1 MPGVFDRMNFN
12 RTCFAVTAALY
23 TAIASMICTA
33 SFAAMPS
40 GQDAG
45 SVAQGAAK
53 RKMMVAVHDAD
64 AHPWMTPGL
73 SPDQRAE
80 RVLKAMTQDEKF
92 RLLRTEYGDAH
103 PRPPGALGSAGYQP
117 AITRLGLPAI
127 QESDAGLGVAKPLGV
142 GATALPSGLATA
154 ASFDPALAYEGGAM
168 IGGEAHRRG
177 FNVMLAGGAD
187 LVRDPRNGRNFEYAG
202 EDPLLAGVIVG
213 NAIAGIQSQHVVST
227 IKHFALNDL
236 ETARYTLSANID
248 RAAARE
254 SDLLAFEIAIEIG
267 HPGAVMCSYNRINA
281 VYACEND
288 WLLDRVLKHDWHYP
302 GFVMS
307 DWGAVHGAAKSALAG
322 LDQES
327 AAESFDKEVYF
338 DKPLRAAV
346 ASGEVPRSRIDDMAR
361 RILRSLFAAGVI
373 DHPAKPG
380 PIDFDADR
388 EVAQRI
394 EEAGAVLLRNQD
406 SLLPLSAA
414 QSVAVIGGHADK
426 GVLTGGGS
434 SAVQSPQ
441 GNAVPGV
448 EPAGWPGP
456 RIYQPSAPLAA
467 IEKRA
472 QGKVRFVEG
481 KDTAAAAQL
490 AAHSDVAVVFAEQWA
505 AESFDLPTLALP
517 GSQNALVEA
526 VAKAN
531 PRTIVVLETN
541 GPVAMPWLTRVGA
554 VLEAW
559 YPGAAGGEAIARL
572 LYGEVAPGGRLPV
585 SWPRNA
591 SQLPR
596 PEIPGAGL
604 AAIGLPPRGEPAQ
617 DVDYDIEGAD
627 VGYRWY
633 QRKHLDPLFPFG
645 YGLTYTHFDYGDFEA
660 HLKDGHVTASF
671 TVANHG
677 SREGIDVP
685 QLYVTLPGANGI
697 RRLAGWCRINLKPG
711 QSAHLTITA
720 DPRLLVNFDG
730 RGQQWQRP
738 AGSYL
743 LQLGHSATSFQGQA
757 KLALTAATWAA
768 DAAPKGVPQRCG
780 ASRTQ

>member
-1 MPGVFDRMNFN
+1 LF
-12 RTCFAVTAALY
+12 
-23 TAIASMICTA
+23 
-33 SFAAMPS
+33 
-40 GQDAG
+40 
-45 SVAQGAAK
+45 SVWS
-53 RKMMVAVHDAD
+53 AVH
-64 AHPWMTPGL
+64 WG
-73 SPDQRAE
+73 DQ
-80 RVLKAMTQDEKF
+80 
-92 RLLRTEYGDAH
+92 
-103 PRPPGALGSAGYQP
+103 S
-117 AITRLGLPAI
+117 
-127 QESDAGLGVAKPLGV
+127 S
-142 GATALPSGLATA
+142 
-154 ASFDPALAYEGGAM
+154 
-168 IGGEAHRRG
+168 
-177 FNVMLAGGAD
+177 
-187 LVRDPRNGRNFEYAG
+187 
-202 EDPLLAGVIVG
+202 
-213 NAIAGIQSQHVVST
+213 
-227 IKHFALNDL
+227 
-236 ETARYTLSANID
+236 
-248 RAAARE
+248 
-254 SDLLAFEIAIEIG
+254 
-267 HPGAVMCSYNRINA
+267 
-281 VYACEND
+281 
-288 WLLDRVLKHDWHYP
+288 
-302 GFVMS
+302 
-307 DWGAVHGAAKSALAG
+307 LAG

-346 ASGEVPRSRIDDMAR
+346 ASGEVPQSRIDDMAR

-373 DHPAKPG
+373 DHPAKPA

-388 EVAQRI
+388 EVAQRV
-394 EEAGAVLLRNQD
+394 EEAGAVLLRNRD

-414 QSVAVIGGHADK
+414 QSLAVIGGHADK
-426 GVLTGGGS
+426 GVPTGGGS
-434 SAVQSPQ
+434 SAVQSPL
-441 GNAVPGV
+441 GNAVPGA
-448 EPAGWPGP
+448 EPTNWPGP
-456 RIYQPSAPLAA
+456 RIYQPSAPMAA
-467 IEKRA
+467 IQKRA
-472 QGKVRFVEG
+472 HGQVSFADG
-481 KDTAAAAQL
+481 KDIAAAAKL
-490 AAHSDVAVVFAEQWA
+490 AARADVAVVFVEQWA

-517 GSQNALVEA
+517 GNQNALVEA

>member
-1 MPGVFDRMNFN
+1 
-12 RTCFAVTAALY
+12 
-23 TAIASMICTA
+23 MICTA

-53 RKMMVAVHDAD
+53 RKMMVPVHAAD
-64 AHPWMTPGL
+64 TRPWMNAGL

-80 RVLKAMTQDEKF
+80 LVLQAMTQDEKF
-92 RLLRTEYGDAH
+92 RLLRTEYGDRH
-103 PRPPGALGSAGYQP
+103 PRPAGALGSAGYQP

-127 QESDAGLGVAKPLGV
+127 QESDAGLGVAKPLDV

-154 ASFDPALAYEGGAM
+154 ATFDPVLAYEGGAM
-168 IGGEAHRRG
+168 IGSEAHRRG

-187 LVRDPRNGRNFEYAG
+187 LVRDPRNGRNFEYSG

-227 IKHFALNDL
+227 IKHFAFNDL
-236 ETARYTLSANID
+236 ETARNTLSANID

-254 SDLLAFEIAIEIG
+254 SDLLAFEIAIETG
-267 HPGAVMCSYNRINA
+267 QPGAVMCSYNRVNA
-281 VYACEND
+281 VYACENE
-288 WLLDRVLKHDWHYP
+288 WLLDRVLKHDWHYR

-346 ASGEVPRSRIDDMAR
+346 ASGEVPQSRIDDMAR

-373 DHPAKPG
+373 DHPAKPA

-388 EVAQRI
+388 EVAQRV
-394 EEAGAVLLRNQD
+394 EEAGAVLLRNRD

-414 QSVAVIGGHADK
+414 QSLAVIGGHADK
-426 GVLTGGGS
+426 GVPTGGGS
-434 SAVQSPQ
+434 SAVQSPL
-441 GNAVPGV
+441 GNAVPGA
-448 EPAGWPGP
+448 EPTNWPGP
-456 RIYQPSAPLAA
+456 RIYQPSAPMAA
-467 IEKRA
+467 IQKRA
-472 QGKVRFVEG
+472 HGQVSFADG
-481 KDTAAAAQL
+481 KDIAAAAKL
-490 AAHSDVAVVFAEQWA
+490 AARADVAVVFVEQWA

-517 GSQNALVEA
+517 GNQNALVEA

-671 TVANHG
+671 TVTNHG

-685 QLYVTLPGANGI
+685 QLYVTLPGAHEV
-697 RRLAGWCRINLKPG
+697 RRLAGWCRISLKPG

-730 RGQQWQRP
+730 HGRQWQRP
-738 AGSYL
+738 AGAYL
-743 LQLGHSATSFQGQA
+743 LQLGHSATSFQGQG
-757 KLALTAATWAA
+757 KVTLTAATWAA
-768 DAAPKGVPQRCG
+768 DAAPRGVPQPCG
-780 ASRTQ
+780 ASRAQ

>member
-1 MPGVFDRMNFN
+1 MAFN
-12 RTCFAVTAALY
+12 RTSFAATVALY
-23 TAIASMICTA
+23 TGLTCMVSTA
-33 SFAAMPS
+33 SFAATPP
-40 GQDAG
+40 GHNAG
-45 SVAQGAAK
+45 NIMQGTAK
-53 RKMMVAVHDAD
+53 RNRMVPMREAD
-64 AHPWMTPGL
+64 AHPWMAPDL

-80 RVLKAMTQDEKF
+80 LVLQAMTQDEKF
-92 RLLRTEYGDAH
+92 HLLRTEYGDRH
-103 PRPPGALGSAGYQP
+103 PRPAGALGSAGYQP

-127 QESDAGLGVAKPLGV
+127 QESDAGLGVAKPLDV

-202 EDPLLAGVIVG
+202 EDPLLVGVIVG

-236 ETARYTLSANID
+236 ETSRNTLSANID

-254 SDLLAFEIAIEIG
+254 SDLLAFEIAIETG
-267 HPGAVMCSYNRINA
+267 HPGSVMCSYNRINS

-288 WLLDRVLKHDWHYP
+288 WLLDQVLKHDWHYP

-307 DWGAVHGAAKSALAG
+307 DWGAVHSTAKSALAG

-327 AAESFDKEVYF
+327 AGESFDKQVYF
-338 DKPLRAAV
+338 NKPLRAAV
-346 ASGEVPRSRIDDMAR
+346 ASGEVPQSRIDDMAR
-361 RILRSLFAAGVI
+361 RILRSLFAAGAI
-373 DHPAKPG
+373 DHPAKPA

-388 EVAQRI
+388 EVAQRA
-394 EEAGAVLLRNQD
+394 EEAGAVLLRNRG

-414 QSVAVIGGHADK
+414 QSVAVIGGHAGK

-441 GNAVPGV
+441 GNAVPGA
-448 EPAGWPGP
+448 EPTDWPGP

-472 QGKVRFVEG
+472 HSKVIFADG
-481 KDTAAAAQL
+481 KDIAAAAQL
-490 AAHSDVAVVFAEQWA
+490 AARSDVAVVFVEQWA

-517 GSQNALVEA
+517 DNQDALVEA

-541 GPVAMPWLTRVGA
+541 GPVAMPWLAQVGA

-572 LYGEVAPGGRLPV
+572 LYGEVAPSGRLPV
-585 SWPRNA
+585 SWPHDE

-596 PEIPGAGL
+596 PQIPGAGL
-604 AAIGLPPRGEPAQ
+604 AAIGLLPRGKPAQ

-627 VGYRWY
+627 VGYHWY
-633 QRKHLDPLFPFG
+633 QRKHLEPLFPFG
-645 YGLTYTHFDYGDFEA
+645 YGLTYTHFEYSDFETRVEHDRA
-660 HLKDGHVTASF
+660 IATF
-671 TVANHG
+671 TVTNHG

-685 QLYVTLPGANGI
+685 QLYVTLPGAGEV
-697 RRLAGWCRINLKPG
+697 RRLAGWCRIALKPG
-711 QSAHLTITA
+711 RSAHLTVTA
-720 DPRLLVNFDG
+720 DPRLLVNFDS
-730 RGQQWQRP
+730 RGERWQRP
-738 AGSYL
+738 AGAYL
-743 LQLGHSATSFQGQA
+743 LQLGHSATSFQGRG
-757 KLALTAATWAA
+757 KVTLTAASWPA
-768 DAAPKGVPQRCG
+768 DAAPAGVLQACD
-780 ASRTQ
+780 

>member
-1 MPGVFDRMNFN
+1 MPYSPGKWLPDYPQPMKSIALVI
-12 RTCFAVTAALY
+12 TAAAHATL
-23 TAIASMICTA
+23 ALLASIAA
-33 SFAAMPS
+33 FAATPS
-40 GQDAG
+40 TK
-45 SVAQGAAK
+45 AAA
-53 RKMMVAVHDAD
+53 R
-64 AHPWMTPGL
+64 PWMHPGL

-80 RVLKAMTQDEKF
+80 WVLKAMTQDEKF
-92 RLLRTEYGDAH
+92 RLLRTEYGDRH
-103 PRPPGALGSAGYQP
+103 PRPAGALGSAGYQP
-117 AITRLGLPAI
+117 AITPLGLPAI
-127 QESDAGLGVAKPLGV
+127 QESDAGLGVAKPLDI

-202 EDPLLAGVIVG
+202 EDPLLTGVIVG

-236 ETARYTLSANID
+236 ETARNTLSANIVP
-248 RAAARE
+248 AAARE
-254 SDLLAFEIAIEIG
+254 SDLLAFEIAIETG
-267 HPGAVMCSYNRINA
+267 HPGSVMCAYNRINSA
-281 VYACEND
+281 YACEND
-288 WLLDRVLKHDWHYP
+288 WLLDQVLKHDWHYK

-307 DWGAVHGAAKSALAG
+307 DWGAVHSAAKSALAG

-327 AAESFDKEVYF
+327 AGETFDKEVYF

-346 ASGEVPRSRIDDMAR
+346 ASGQVPQARIDDMTR
-361 RILRSLFAAGVI
+361 RILRSLFAAGAI
-373 DHPAKPG
+373 DDPAKPA

-388 EVAQRI
+388 KVAQRV

-448 EPAGWPGP
+448 PPADWPGP

-467 IEKRA
+467 IERRA
-472 QGKVRFVEG
+472 RGKVGFADG
-481 KDTAAAAQL
+481 NDIAAAAQL
-490 AAHSDVAVVFAEQWA
+490 AARSDVAVVFVEQWA

-517 GSQNALVEA
+517 GNQDALVEA

-541 GPVAMPWLTRVGA
+541 GPVAMPWLTHVAA

-572 LYGEVAPGGRLPV
+572 LYGEAAPSGRLPV
-585 SWPRNA
+585 SWPRGE

-604 AAIGLPPRGEPAQ
+604 AAIGLPPHGQPAQ
-617 DVDYDIEGAD
+617 DVDYNIEGAD

-645 YGLTYTHFDYGDFEA
+645 YGLTYTHFDYSGFEA
-660 HLKDGHVTASF
+660 HIQHGRVTASF
-671 TVANHG
+671 TVTNRGA
-677 SREGIDVP
+677 REGVDVP
-685 QLYVTLPGANGI
+685 QLYVTLPGPDEV
-697 RRLAGWCRINLKPG
+697 RRLTGWCRISLQPG
-711 QSAHLTITA
+711 QSAHLTVTA
-720 DPRLLVNFDG
+720 DPRLLVNFDS

-738 AGSYL
+738 AGHYL

-757 KLALTAATWAA
+757 KVTLATATWPA
-768 DAAPKGVPQRCG
+768 DAAPNGAPQPCEK
-780 ASRTQ
+780 